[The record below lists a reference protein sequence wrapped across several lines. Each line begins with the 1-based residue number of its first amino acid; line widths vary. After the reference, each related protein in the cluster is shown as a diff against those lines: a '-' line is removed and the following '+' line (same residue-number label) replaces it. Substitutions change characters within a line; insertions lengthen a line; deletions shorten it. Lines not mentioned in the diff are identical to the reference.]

1 MAGLQK
7 LLVPAV
13 VAALVVAAGLVF
25 LRGEEQRTLTA
36 SFPRAISLYEGSE
49 VRVLGVPVGEITSV
63 TPTGTTVEVAM
74 SIEEGV
80 KVPADA
86 QAVIVSPSVVGD
98 RFVQLT
104 PVYTG
109 GPVLPDGARLG
120 LERTSTPLELDEIY
134 RSLDELTVAL
144 GPRGANREG
153 ALTRLLDSAARNWG
167 GQGKAFHETVADLGK
182 FTGTL
187 ENNKEELFGTARR
200 LEAFVS
206 TLARNDQT
214 VRDFNQSLAQVSRM
228 LAGERDELSASL
240 RNLAIAMTEVSSFVR
255 ENRAMLGRNIRGLNR
270 VTKTLVDQRDALDE
284 ILRVGPGALTNFQHV
299 YNPQAGTHDT
309 RANMGNLGHVLE
321 TDPALFFCTMVEQ
334 ARPDSGACDIIKQA
348 LPRAG
353 TFGDGA
359 SQYEVVDPTLGGLV
373 GVAR

>member
-240 RNLAIAMTEVSSFVR
+240 RNLAIA
-255 ENRAMLGRNIRGLNR
+255 
-270 VTKTLVDQRDALDE
+270 
-284 ILRVGPGALTNFQHV
+284 
-299 YNPQAGTHDT
+299 
-309 RANMGNLGHVLE
+309 
-321 TDPALFFCTMVEQ
+321 
-334 ARPDSGACDIIKQA
+334 
-348 LPRAG
+348 
-353 TFGDGA
+353 
-359 SQYEVVDPTLGGLV
+359 
-373 GVAR
+373 